1 MTKEELRKLAYQKK
15 NKIIKQHNKKIRRR
29 VIGWNIL
36 GATSLM
42 LYGYNLLDVCKTAI
56 SLKDLYFMHILDFVL
71 HSWDFPIIVF

>member
-36 GATSLM
+36 
-42 LYGYNLLDVCKTAI
+42 
-56 SLKDLYFMHILDFVL
+56 
-71 HSWDFPIIVF
+71 

>member
-42 LYGYNLLDVCKTAI
+42 LYGYNLLDVCKTA
-56 SLKDLYFMHILDFVL
+56 HILDFVL